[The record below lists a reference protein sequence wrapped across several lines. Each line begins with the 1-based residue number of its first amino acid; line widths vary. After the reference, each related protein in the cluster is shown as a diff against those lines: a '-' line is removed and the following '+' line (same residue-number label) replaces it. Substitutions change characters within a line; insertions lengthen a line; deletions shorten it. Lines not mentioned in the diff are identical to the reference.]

1 LFVDRAEAAYWVVVL
16 ICIFAIGAA
25 LFELSDSIDKRLL
38 KVLSLGHALWLILV
52 AATTIML
59 LNSIWRVNSWWSC
72 TECKGA
78 PPVLS

>member
-1 LFVDRAEAAYWVVVL
+1 MDRAEAAYWVVVL